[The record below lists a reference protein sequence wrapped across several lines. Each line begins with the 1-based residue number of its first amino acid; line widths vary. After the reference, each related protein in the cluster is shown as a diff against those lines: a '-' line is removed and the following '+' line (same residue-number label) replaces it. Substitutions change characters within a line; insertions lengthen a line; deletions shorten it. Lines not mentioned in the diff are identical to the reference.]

1 MRPANRRFAP
11 RAVSSILFRPRSA
24 GDEPSGDDSR
34 SGEHSAREY
43 NVQVIQLLGSTLGIA
58 LMSGVNLY
66 ATVLT
71 IGLGTRLGFID
82 LPSQLSG
89 LEVLSNPLILI
100 VAGVMYAVEFF
111 VDKIP
116 WLDSLWD
123 AIHTVIRPVGAA
135 LITVAAFAQVDPTL
149 QVLAVLLSGGVSLTS
164 HSAKAGTR
172 LLANQSPEPVSN
184 IALSTAEDAA
194 VIGGSVFVMNHPV
207 TALVIVGVFVL
218 LFAIFAPPL
227 IRVLKFEALA
237 IGALLDVWFGLEE
250 PGGSTTM
257 TVAVPEKFRPYL
269 PDLPRTPAE
278 GFVLSC
284 FSGSGMKGGRN
295 RAGFLGLNGDALFFV
310 SKRFLTIRKQTIRLS
325 EVKAVDCQT
334 KLLYSRLVLHLAKK
348 SVSVSLLRNQRAA
361 GERAA
366 ELIRS
371 RVSQYSESD

>member
-1 MRPANRRFAP
+1 M
-11 RAVSSILFRPRSA
+11 
-24 GDEPSGDDSR
+24 
-34 SGEHSAREY
+34 
-43 NVQVIQLLGSTLGIA
+43 QVIQLLGSTLGIA

-82 LPSQLSG
+82 LPAQLSG
-89 LEVLSNPLILI
+89 LEVLSNPLVLI
-100 VAGVMYAVEFF
+100 VTGVMYAVEFL

-123 AIHTVIRPVGAA
+123 SIHTVIRPVGAA
-135 LITVAAFAQVDPTL
+135 LITVAAVAQVDPTL

-172 LLANQSPEPVSN
+172 LLASQSPEPVSN
-184 IALSTAEDAA
+184 IALSTVEDAA

-237 IGALLDVWFGLEE
+237 IGALLDDWFGLEE
-250 PGGSTTM
+250 PGGTT

-269 PDLPRTPAE
+269 PDQSRTPAE
-278 GFVLSC
+278 GFILSC
-284 FSGSGMKGGRN
+284 FSGSGIKGGRN
-295 RAGFLGLNGDALFFV
+295 RAGFLGLNGEALNFV
-310 SKRFLTIRKQTIRLS
+310 SRRFLRTHRQTIKLS
-325 EVKAVDCQT
+325 EVRAVEHQI
-334 KLLYSRLVLHLAKK
+334 KFLYSRLVLQTAAK

-371 RVSQYSESD
+371 RLSPDFVSK